1 MGYNGFTF
9 RQPAFCPGTF
19 LREGPLYLAVI
30 LKQRPGAWRL
40 PMPSISV
47 IVPVYQAEKFL
58 HRCLDSV
65 ARQTFSDWE
74 LILVDD
80 GCTDGSP
87 ALCDQFAAKDDRVRV
102 FHRKKNQGV
111 SAARNL
117 GLQEARGDYIA
128 FLDADDCYEFQAL
141 ETLWNLREQS
151 GADTAACAITYLWPD
166 GKHAVQAQ
174 LPAGIFSESDI
185 QEKLIHPLVGDRLT
199 QPVFNGYS
207 VCYLF
212 SADIIR
218 KAHITFDGPYLEDEL
233 FVLEYFC
240 NAHSLAATD
249 QPLYRYFLHGES
261 ATHHY
266 MQNFSQVFR
275 RFMERKEALVAKYGL
290 ESARPQWR
298 ESSNWAGL
306 LIAVGNEYARDNPK
320 SIRQRQKAV
329 KEFCQRPEMQKAIRE
344 IAPAGLSP
352 NKQMVAN
359 LVRGKHFFTLTQLYR
374 LKNRI

>member
-1 MGYNGFTF
+1 
-9 RQPAFCPGTF
+9 
-19 LREGPLYLAVI
+19 
-30 LKQRPGAWRL
+30 
-40 PMPSISV
+40 MPSISV

-65 ARQTFSDWE
+65 SRQTFSDWE
-74 LILVDD
+74 LLLVDD

-87 ALCDQFAAKDDRVRV
+87 ALCDQFAAKDPRVRV

-117 GLQEARGDYIA
+117 GLQEAKGDYIT
-128 FLDADDCYEFQAL
+128 FLDSDDCYEFQAL
-141 ETLWNLREQS
+141 ETLWNLRAQS
-151 GADTAACAITYLWPD
+151 GTDTAACGLTYLWPD
-166 GKHAVQAQ
+166 GKHTVQSQ
-174 LPAGIFSESDI
+174 LPPGILD
-185 QEKLIHPLVGDRLT
+185 QEKIREKLVLPLTGDRLT
-199 QPVFNGYS
+199 QPVFNGFS

-212 SADIIR
+212 SADVIR
-218 KAHITFDGPYLEDEL
+218 KAHLAFDGPYLEDEL

-240 NAHSLAATD
+240 SARSLAVTD
-249 QPLYRYFLHGES
+249 QPLYRYFLHDAS

-266 MQNFSQVFR
+266 MQNFPQVFR
-275 RFMERKEALVAKYGL
+275 RFMERKEALVERFGL
-290 ESARPQWR
+290 EAARPQWR
-298 ESSNWAGL
+298 ESTNWAGL

-320 SIRQRQKAV
+320 TIRQRQKAV
-329 KEFCQRPEMQKAIRE
+329 RDFCRQPEMQHAIRTLK
-344 IAPAGLSP
+344 PVGLSP

>member
-1 MGYNGFTF
+1 
-9 RQPAFCPGTF
+9 
-19 LREGPLYLAVI
+19 
-30 LKQRPGAWRL
+30 
-40 PMPSISV
+40 MPSISV

-58 HRCLDSV
+58 HRCVDSV
-65 ARQTFSDWE
+65 SRQTFSDWE

-80 GCTDGSP
+80 GSTDGSA
-87 ALCDQFAAKDDRVRV
+87 ALCDKFAARDNRIRV

-111 SAARNL
+111 SEARNL
-117 GLQEARGDYIA
+117 GVNEARGDYIT
-128 FLDADDCYEFQAL
+128 FLDADDCCEFQAL

-151 GADTAACAITYLWPD
+151 GADAAAGGLTYLWPD
-166 GKHAVQAQ
+166 GRQAVQSQ
-174 LPAGIFSESDI
+174 LPAGVFGREEIRSM
-185 QEKLIHPLVGDRLT
+185 LIDPLVGDRLT

-212 SADIIR
+212 STDIIR
-218 KAHITFDGPYLEDEL
+218 KNHLTFDGPYLEDEL

-240 NAHSLAATD
+240 NARSLAVTD

-266 MQNFSQVFR
+266 MANFPQIFA
-275 RFMERKEALVAKYGL
+275 RFMGRKEALVAKYGL
-290 ESARPQWR
+290 ESTRPQWR

-306 LIAVGNEYARDNPK
+306 LIQVGNEYARDNPK

-329 KEFCQRPEMQKAIRE
+329 KEFCRQPDMAKAIRE
-344 IAPAGLSP
+344 LTPVGLSP

>member
-1 MGYNGFTF
+1 
-9 RQPAFCPGTF
+9 
-19 LREGPLYLAVI
+19 
-30 LKQRPGAWRL
+30 
-40 PMPSISV
+40 MPSISV
-47 IVPVYQAEKFL
+47 ILPVYQAEKFL

-80 GCTDGSP
+80 GSTDGSA
-87 ALCDQFAAKDDRVRV
+87 ALCDHFAAKDNRVRV

-111 SAARNL
+111 SEARNL
-117 GLQEARGDYIA
+117 GINEAKGDYIA

-151 GADTAACAITYLWPD
+151 GADAAACGLTYLWPG
-166 GKHAVQAQ
+166 GKQSVQAQ
-174 LPAGIFSESDI
+174 LPAGVYGGAEIR
-185 QEKLIHPLVGDRLT
+185 EKLVLPLTGDRLT

-212 SADIIR
+212 STELIR
-218 KAHITFDGPYLEDEL
+218 KNHIAFDGPYLEDEL

-240 NAHSLAATD
+240 NARTLAVTD

-266 MQNFSQVFR
+266 MKNFPQVFA
-275 RFMERKEALVAKYGL
+275 RFMERKEALVSKYDL
-290 ESARPQWR
+290 EALRPQWR

>member
-1 MGYNGFTF
+1 
-9 RQPAFCPGTF
+9 
-19 LREGPLYLAVI
+19 
-30 LKQRPGAWRL
+30 
-40 PMPSISV
+40 MPSISV

-80 GCTDGSP
+80 GSTDGSA
-87 ALCDQFAAKDDRVRV
+87 ALCDRLAAKDNRVRV

-111 SAARNL
+111 SEARNL
-117 GLQEARGDYIA
+117 GINEAKGEYIA

-151 GADTAACAITYLWPD
+151 GADAAACGLTYLWPD
-166 GKHAVQAQ
+166 GKQSVQAQ
-174 LPAGIFSESDI
+174 LPAGVYGEAGIR
-185 QEKLIHPLVGDRLT
+185 EKLVLPLTGDRLT

-212 SADIIR
+212 STELIR
-218 KAHITFDGPYLEDEL
+218 KNHITFDGPYLEDEL

-240 NAHSLAATD
+240 NAHSLAVTD

-266 MQNFSQVFR
+266 MKNFPQVFA
-275 RFMERKEALVAKYGL
+275 RFMERKEALVSKYGL
-290 ESARPQWR
+290 ESSRPQWR

-329 KEFCQRPEMQKAIRE
+329 KEFCQRPEMEKAIRE

>member
-1 MGYNGFTF
+1 
-9 RQPAFCPGTF
+9 
-19 LREGPLYLAVI
+19 
-30 LKQRPGAWRL
+30 
-40 PMPSISV
+40 MPSISV

-80 GCTDGSP
+80 GSTDGSA
-87 ALCDQFAAKDDRVRV
+87 ALCDRLAAKDNRVRV

-111 SAARNL
+111 SEARNL
-117 GLQEARGDYIA
+117 GINEAKGDYIA

-151 GADTAACAITYLWPD
+151 GADAAACGLTYLWPG
-166 GKHAVQAQ
+166 GKQSIQAQ
-174 LPAGIFSESDI
+174 LPAGVYGGAEIR
-185 QEKLIHPLVGDRLT
+185 EKLVLPLTGDRLT

-212 SADIIR
+212 STELIR
-218 KAHITFDGPYLEDEL
+218 KNHIAFDGPYLEDEL

-240 NAHSLAATD
+240 NARTLAVTD

-266 MQNFSQVFR
+266 MKNFPQVFA
-275 RFMERKEALVAKYGL
+275 RFMERKEALVSKYGL
-290 ESARPQWR
+290 ESLRPQWR

>member
-1 MGYNGFTF
+1 
-9 RQPAFCPGTF
+9 
-19 LREGPLYLAVI
+19 
-30 LKQRPGAWRL
+30 
-40 PMPSISV
+40 MPSISV

-65 ARQTFSDWE
+65 ARQTFPDWE

-80 GCTDGSP
+80 GSTDGSA
-87 ALCDQFAAKDDRVRV
+87 ALCDRFAAKESRARV

-111 SAARNL
+111 SEARNL
-117 GLQEARGDYIA
+117 GINEARGDYIT
-128 FLDADDCYEFQAL
+128 FLDADDCCEFQAL

-151 GADTAACAITYLWPD
+151 GADAAAGGLTYLWPD
-166 GKHAVQAQ
+166 GKQAVQAQ
-174 LPAGIFSESDI
+174 LPAGVYGEA
-185 QEKLIHPLVGDRLT
+185 ELRERLIDPLVGDRLT

-212 SADIIR
+212 STDIIR
-218 KAHITFDGPYLEDEL
+218 KNHITFDGPYLEDEL

-240 NAHSLAATD
+240 NARSLAVTD

-266 MQNFSQVFR
+266 MENFPQIFS
-275 RFMERKEALVAKYGL
+275 RFMERKEALVAKYDL
-290 ESARPQWR
+290 ESTRPQWR

-306 LIAVGNEYARDNPK
+306 LIQVGNEYAPGNPK

-329 KEFCQRPEMQKAIRE
+329 KEFCRRPEMEKAIRE
-344 IAPAGLSP
+344 LAPAGLSP

>member
-1 MGYNGFTF
+1 
-9 RQPAFCPGTF
+9 
-19 LREGPLYLAVI
+19 
-30 LKQRPGAWRL
+30 
-40 PMPSISV
+40 MPSISV

-80 GCTDGSP
+80 GSTDGSA
-87 ALCDQFAAKDDRVRV
+87 ALCDHFAAKDNRVRV

-111 SAARNL
+111 SEARNL
-117 GLQEARGDYIA
+117 GINEAKGDYIA

-151 GADTAACAITYLWPD
+151 GADAAACGLTYLWPG
-166 GKHAVQAQ
+166 GKQSVQAQ
-174 LPAGIFSESDI
+174 LPAGVYGGAEIR
-185 QEKLIHPLVGDRLT
+185 EKLVLPLTGDRLT

-212 SADIIR
+212 STELIR
-218 KAHITFDGPYLEDEL
+218 KNHIALDGPYLEDEL

-240 NAHSLAATD
+240 NARTLAVTD

-266 MQNFSQVFR
+266 MKNFPQVFA
-275 RFMERKEALVAKYGL
+275 RFMERKEALVSKYSL
-290 ESARPQWR
+290 ESLRPQWR

>member
-1 MGYNGFTF
+1 
-9 RQPAFCPGTF
+9 
-19 LREGPLYLAVI
+19 
-30 LKQRPGAWRL
+30 
-40 PMPSISV
+40 MPSISV

-58 HRCLDSV
+58 HRCFESMS
-65 ARQTFSDWE
+65 RQTFPDWE

-80 GCTDGSP
+80 GSTDGSG

-111 SAARNL
+111 SEARNL
-117 GLQEARGDYIA
+117 GLNEARGAYIT
-128 FLDADDCYEFQAL
+128 FLDADDCYEFQSL
-141 ETLWNLREQS
+141 EVLWNLREQS
-151 GADTAACAITYLWPD
+151 GTDSAACAHTYLWPD
-166 GKHAVQAQ
+166 GKQAVETL
-174 LPAGIFSESDI
+174 LPAGVYDEAAVR
-185 QEKLIHPLVGDRLT
+185 EKLVYPLLGDRLT
-199 QPVFNGYS
+199 QPVLNGFI
-207 VCYLF
+207 VRYLF
-212 SADIIR
+212 STEIIR
-218 KAHITFDGPYLEDEL
+218 KAHIVFDGPYLEDEL

-240 NAHSLAATD
+240 NARSLAVTD

-266 MQNFSQVFR
+266 MKDFPQVFA
-275 RFMERKEALVAKYGL
+275 RFMKRKEALVEKYGL

-329 KEFCQRPEMQKAIRE
+329 KEFCRRPEMQKAIRE
-344 IAPAGLSP
+344 LAPAGLSP

-359 LVRGKHFFTLTQLYR
+359 LIRGKHFFTLTQLYR

>member
-1 MGYNGFTF
+1 
-9 RQPAFCPGTF
+9 
-19 LREGPLYLAVI
+19 
-30 LKQRPGAWRL
+30 
-40 PMPSISV
+40 MPSISV

-80 GCTDGSP
+80 GSTDGSA
-87 ALCDQFAAKDDRVRV
+87 ALCDHFAAKDNRVRV

-111 SAARNL
+111 SEARNL
-117 GLQEARGDYIA
+117 GINEAKGDYIA

-151 GADTAACAITYLWPD
+151 GADAAACGLTYLWPG
-166 GKHAVQAQ
+166 GKQSVQAQ
-174 LPAGIFSESDI
+174 LPAGVYGGAETR
-185 QEKLIHPLVGDRLT
+185 EKLVLPLTGDRLT

-212 SADIIR
+212 STELIR
-218 KAHITFDGPYLEDEL
+218 KNHIAFNGPYLEDEL

-240 NAHSLAATD
+240 NARTLAVTD

-266 MQNFSQVFR
+266 MKNFPQVFA
-275 RFMERKEALVAKYGL
+275 RFMERKEALVSKYSL
-290 ESARPQWR
+290 ESLRPQWR

>member
-1 MGYNGFTF
+1 
-9 RQPAFCPGTF
+9 
-19 LREGPLYLAVI
+19 
-30 LKQRPGAWRL
+30 
-40 PMPSISV
+40 MPSISV

-80 GCTDGSP
+80 GSTDGSA
-87 ALCDQFAAKDDRVRV
+87 ALCDRLAAKDNRVRV

-111 SAARNL
+111 SEARNL
-117 GLQEARGDYIA
+117 GSNEAKGDYIA

-151 GADTAACAITYLWPD
+151 GADAAACGLTYLWPG
-166 GKHAVQAQ
+166 GKQSVQAQ
-174 LPAGIFSESDI
+174 LPAGVYGGAEIR
-185 QEKLIHPLVGDRLT
+185 EKLVLPLTGDRLT

-212 SADIIR
+212 STELIR
-218 KAHITFDGPYLEDEL
+218 KNHIAFDGPYLEDEL

-240 NAHSLAATD
+240 NARTLAVTD

-266 MQNFSQVFR
+266 MKNFPQVFA
-275 RFMERKEALVAKYGL
+275 RFMERKEALVSKYSL
-290 ESARPQWR
+290 ESLRPQWR

>member
-1 MGYNGFTF
+1 
-9 RQPAFCPGTF
+9 
-19 LREGPLYLAVI
+19 
-30 LKQRPGAWRL
+30 
-40 PMPSISV
+40 MPSISV

-74 LILVDD
+74 LILVND
-80 GCTDGSP
+80 GSTDGSA
-87 ALCDQFAAKDDRVRV
+87 ALCDQFAAKDSRVRV

-111 SAARNL
+111 SEARNL
-117 GLQEARGDYIA
+117 GLNEAKGAFIA

-151 GADTAACAITYLWPD
+151 GADAAACGLTYLYPN
-166 GKHAVQAQ
+166 GEQSVQSQ
-174 LPAGIFSESDI
+174 LPAGIYGREELR
-185 QEKLIHPLVGDRLT
+185 EKLINPLTGDRLT

-212 SADIIR
+212 SAELIR
-218 KAHITFDGPYLEDEL
+218 KARLTFDGPYLEDEL

-240 NAHSLAATD
+240 NAHSLAVTE
-249 QPLYRYFLHGES
+249 QPLYRYFLHPES

-266 MQNFSQVFR
+266 MEHFSQVFS
-275 RFMERKEALVAKYGL
+275 RFMERKEALVAKYSL
-290 ESARPQWR
+290 EAARPQWR

-329 KEFCQRPEMQKAIRE
+329 QEFCRRPEMEKAIRE
-344 IAPAGLSP
+344 LVPVGLSP

>member
-1 MGYNGFTF
+1 
-9 RQPAFCPGTF
+9 
-19 LREGPLYLAVI
+19 
-30 LKQRPGAWRL
+30 
-40 PMPSISV
+40 MPSISV

-80 GCTDGSP
+80 GSTDGSA
-87 ALCDQFAAKDDRVRV
+87 ALCDHFAAKDNRVRV

-111 SAARNL
+111 SEARNL
-117 GLQEARGDYIA
+117 GINEAKGDYIA

-151 GADTAACAITYLWPD
+151 GADAAACGLTYLWPC
-166 GKHAVQAQ
+166 GKQSVQAQ
-174 LPAGIFSESDI
+174 LPAGVYGGAEIR
-185 QEKLIHPLVGDRLT
+185 EKLVLPLTGDRLT

-212 SADIIR
+212 STELIR
-218 KAHITFDGPYLEDEL
+218 KNHIAFDGPYLEDEL

-240 NAHSLAATD
+240 NARTLALTD

-266 MQNFSQVFR
+266 MKNFPQVFA
-275 RFMERKEALVAKYGL
+275 RFMERKEALVSKYSL
-290 ESARPQWR
+290 ESLRPQWR

>member
-1 MGYNGFTF
+1 
-9 RQPAFCPGTF
+9 
-19 LREGPLYLAVI
+19 
-30 LKQRPGAWRL
+30 
-40 PMPSISV
+40 MPSISV

-80 GCTDGSP
+80 GSTDGSA
-87 ALCDQFAAKDDRVRV
+87 ALCDRFAAKDNRVRV

-111 SAARNL
+111 SEARNL
-117 GLQEARGDYIA
+117 GINEAKGDYIA

-151 GADTAACAITYLWPD
+151 GADAAACGLTYLWPG
-166 GKHAVQAQ
+166 GKQSVQAQ
-174 LPAGIFSESDI
+174 LPAGVYGGAEIR
-185 QEKLIHPLVGDRLT
+185 EKLVLPLTGDRLT

-212 SADIIR
+212 STELIR
-218 KAHITFDGPYLEDEL
+218 KNHIAFDGPYLEDEL

-240 NAHSLAATD
+240 NARTLAVTD

-266 MQNFSQVFR
+266 MKNFPQVFA
-275 RFMERKEALVAKYGL
+275 RFMERKEALVSKYSL
-290 ESARPQWR
+290 ESLRPQWR

>member
-1 MGYNGFTF
+1 
-9 RQPAFCPGTF
+9 
-19 LREGPLYLAVI
+19 
-30 LKQRPGAWRL
+30 
-40 PMPSISV
+40 MPSISV

-65 ARQTFSDWE
+65 SRQTFSDWE

-80 GCTDGSP
+80 GSTDGSA
-87 ALCDQFAAKDDRVRV
+87 ALCDQFAARDDRVRV

-111 SAARNL
+111 SEARNL
-117 GLQEARGDYIA
+117 GLNEAKGDYIT

-151 GADTAACAITYLWPD
+151 GADAAAGALTYLWPD
-166 GKHAVQAQ
+166 GKQSVQSQ
-174 LPAGIFSESDI
+174 LPAGIFGEEEIRDM
-185 QEKLIHPLVGDRLT
+185 LINPLVGDRLT

-212 SADIIR
+212 SADVIR
-218 KAHITFDGPYLEDEL
+218 KHHLAFDGPYLEDEL

-240 NAHSLAATD
+240 NVRSLAVTD
-249 QPLYRYFLHGES
+249 QPLYRYFLHSQS

-266 MQNFSQVFR
+266 MANFPQIFAS
-275 RFMERKEALVAKYGL
+275 FMERKEALVAKYGL

-306 LIAVGNEYARDNPK
+306 LIAVGNEYAQDNK
-320 SIRQRQKAV
+320 KTIRQRQKAV
-329 KEFCQRPEMQKAIRE
+329 KDFCRQPEMAKAIRE
-344 IAPAGLSP
+344 LTPVGLNP
-352 NKQMVAN
+352 NKQMVVN

>member
-1 MGYNGFTF
+1 M
-9 RQPAFCPGTF
+9 
-19 LREGPLYLAVI
+19 
-30 LKQRPGAWRL
+30 
-40 PMPSISV
+40 
-47 IVPVYQAEKFL
+47 
-58 HRCLDSV
+58 
-65 ARQTFSDWE
+65 
-74 LILVDD
+74 DD
-80 GCTDGSP
+80 GSTDGSA
-87 ALCDQFAAKDDRVRV
+87 ALCDHFAAKDNRVRV

-111 SAARNL
+111 SEARNL
-117 GLQEARGDYIA
+117 GINEAKGDYIA

-151 GADTAACAITYLWPD
+151 GADAAACGLTYLWPG
-166 GKHAVQAQ
+166 GKQSVQAQ
-174 LPAGIFSESDI
+174 LPAGVYGGAEIR
-185 QEKLIHPLVGDRLT
+185 EKLVLPLTGDRLT

-212 SADIIR
+212 STELIR
-218 KAHITFDGPYLEDEL
+218 KNHIAFDGPYLEDEL

-240 NAHSLAATD
+240 NARTLAVTD

-266 MQNFSQVFR
+266 MKNFPQVFA
-275 RFMERKEALVAKYGL
+275 RFMERKEALVSKYSL
-290 ESARPQWR
+290 ESLRPQWR

>member
-1 MGYNGFTF
+1 
-9 RQPAFCPGTF
+9 
-19 LREGPLYLAVI
+19 
-30 LKQRPGAWRL
+30 
-40 PMPSISV
+40 MPSISV

-80 GCTDGSP
+80 GSTDGSA
-87 ALCDQFAAKDDRVRV
+87 ALCDHFAAKDNRVRV

-111 SAARNL
+111 SEARNL
-117 GLQEARGDYIA
+117 GINEAKGDYIA

-151 GADTAACAITYLWPD
+151 GADAAACGLTYLWPG
-166 GKHAVQAQ
+166 GKQSVQAQ
-174 LPAGIFSESDI
+174 LPAGVYGGAEIR
-185 QEKLIHPLVGDRLT
+185 EKLVLPLTGDRLT

-212 SADIIR
+212 STELIR
-218 KAHITFDGPYLEDEL
+218 KNHIAFDGPYLEDEL

-240 NAHSLAATD
+240 NARTLAVTD

-266 MQNFSQVFR
+266 MKNFPQVFA
-275 RFMERKEALVAKYGL
+275 RFMERKEALVSKYSL
-290 ESARPQWR
+290 ESLRPQWR

>member
-1 MGYNGFTF
+1 
-9 RQPAFCPGTF
+9 
-19 LREGPLYLAVI
+19 
-30 LKQRPGAWRL
+30 
-40 PMPSISV
+40 MPSISV

-80 GCTDGSP
+80 GSTDGSA
-87 ALCDQFAAKDDRVRV
+87 ALCDHFAAKDNRVRV

-111 SAARNL
+111 SEARNL
-117 GLQEARGDYIA
+117 GINEAKGDYIA

-151 GADTAACAITYLWPD
+151 GADAAACGLTYLWPG
-166 GKHAVQAQ
+166 GKQSVQAQ
-174 LPAGIFSESDI
+174 LPAGVYGGAEIR
-185 QEKLIHPLVGDRLT
+185 EKLVLPLTGDRLT

-212 SADIIR
+212 STELIR
-218 KAHITFDGPYLEDEL
+218 KNHIAFNGPYLEDEL

-240 NAHSLAATD
+240 NARTLAVTD

-266 MQNFSQVFR
+266 MKNFPQVFA
-275 RFMERKEALVAKYGL
+275 RFMERKEALVSKYSL
-290 ESARPQWR
+290 ESLRPQWR

>member
-1 MGYNGFTF
+1 
-9 RQPAFCPGTF
+9 
-19 LREGPLYLAVI
+19 
-30 LKQRPGAWRL
+30 
-40 PMPSISV
+40 MPSISV
-47 IVPVYQAEKFL
+47 IVPVYQAESFL

-87 ALCDQFAAKDDRVRV
+87 ALCDRFAAKDSRVRV

-111 SAARNL
+111 SEARNL
-117 GLQEARGDYIA
+117 GLNEAKGDYIA
-128 FLDADDCYEFQAL
+128 FLDADDCYEFHTL

-151 GADTAACAITYLWPD
+151 GADAAACGLTYLWPD
-166 GKHAVQAQ
+166 GKQAVQSQ
-174 LPAGIFSESDI
+174 LPAGVFGQEEIR
-185 QEKLIHPLVGDRLT
+185 EKLVHPLLGDRLT

-212 SADIIR
+212 SAELIR
-218 KAHITFDGPYLEDEL
+218 KARLTFDGPYLEDEL

-240 NAHSLAATD
+240 NARSLAVTD
-249 QPLYRYFLHGES
+249 QPLYRYFLHGQS

-266 MQNFSQVFR
+266 MRDFPQVFS
-275 RFMERKEALVAKYGL
+275 RFMERKEALVQRYGL

-306 LIAVGNEYARDNPK
+306 LIAVGNEYAKDNPK

-329 KEFCQRPEMQKAIRE
+329 EAFCRQPDMEKAIRE
-344 IAPAGLSP
+344 LVPVGLSP

>member
-1 MGYNGFTF
+1 
-9 RQPAFCPGTF
+9 
-19 LREGPLYLAVI
+19 
-30 LKQRPGAWRL
+30 
-40 PMPSISV
+40 MPSISV

-80 GCTDGSP
+80 GSTDGSA
-87 ALCDQFAAKDDRVRV
+87 ALCDRLAAKDNRVRV

-111 SAARNL
+111 SEARNL
-117 GLQEARGDYIA
+117 GINEAKGEYIT

-151 GADTAACAITYLWPD
+151 GADAAACGLTYLWPD
-166 GKHAVQAQ
+166 GKQSVQSQ
-174 LPAGIFSESDI
+174 LPAGVYGEAEIR
-185 QEKLIHPLVGDRLT
+185 EKLVLPLTGDRLT

-212 SADIIR
+212 STELIR
-218 KAHITFDGPYLEDEL
+218 KNHIAFDGPYLEDEL

-240 NAHSLAATD
+240 NARTLAVTD

-266 MQNFSQVFR
+266 MANFSQVFA
-275 RFMERKEALVAKYGL
+275 RFMERKEALVSKYGL
-290 ESARPQWR
+290 ESSRPQWR

-329 KEFCQRPEMQKAIRE
+329 KEFCQRPEMEKAIRE

>member
-1 MGYNGFTF
+1 
-9 RQPAFCPGTF
+9 
-19 LREGPLYLAVI
+19 
-30 LKQRPGAWRL
+30 
-40 PMPSISV
+40 MPSISV

-80 GCTDGSP
+80 GSTDGSA
-87 ALCDQFAAKDDRVRV
+87 ALCDRLAAKDNRVRV

-111 SAARNL
+111 SEARNL
-117 GLQEARGDYIA
+117 GINEAKGEYIA

-151 GADTAACAITYLWPD
+151 GADAAACGLTYLWPD
-166 GKHAVQAQ
+166 GKQSVQAQ
-174 LPAGIFSESDI
+174 LPAGVYGEAGIR
-185 QEKLIHPLVGDRLT
+185 EKLVLPLTGDRLT

-212 SADIIR
+212 STELIR
-218 KAHITFDGPYLEDEL
+218 KNHITFDGPYLEDEL

-240 NAHSLAATD
+240 NARTLAVTD

-266 MQNFSQVFR
+266 MKNFPQVFA
-275 RFMERKEALVAKYGL
+275 RFMERKEALVSKYGL
-290 ESARPQWR
+290 ESSRPQWR

-329 KEFCQRPEMQKAIRE
+329 QEFCRRPEMEKAIRE
-344 IAPAGLSP
+344 LVPAGLSP

-359 LVRGKHFFTLTQLYR
+359 LVRGEHFFTLTQLYR

>member
-1 MGYNGFTF
+1 
-9 RQPAFCPGTF
+9 
-19 LREGPLYLAVI
+19 
-30 LKQRPGAWRL
+30 
-40 PMPSISV
+40 MPSISV
-47 IVPVYQAEKFL
+47 IVPVYQAEKLL
-58 HRCLDSV
+58 HRCFESV
-65 ARQTFSDWE
+65 SRQTFPDWE

-80 GCTDGSP
+80 GSTDGSA
-87 ALCDQFAAKDDRVRV
+87 ALCDKFAARESRARV

-111 SAARNL
+111 SEARNL
-117 GLQEARGDYIA
+117 GINESRGDYIT

-151 GADTAACAITYLWPD
+151 GADAAACRVYGEAEIR
-166 GKHAVQAQ
+166 
-174 LPAGIFSESDI
+174 
-185 QEKLIHPLVGDRLT
+185 EKLIDPLVGDRLT

-212 SADIIR
+212 STDIIR
-218 KAHITFDGPYLEDEL
+218 KNHITFDGPYLEDEL

-240 NAHSLAATD
+240 NARSLAATD

-266 MQNFSQVFR
+266 MDNFSQVFS
-275 RFMERKEALVAKYGL
+275 RFMERKEALVARYGL

-329 KEFCQRPEMQKAIRE
+329 KAFCQRPEMQKAIRE
-344 IAPAGLSP
+344 LVPAGLSP

-359 LVRGKHFFTLTQLYR
+359 LVRKRHFFTLTQLYR

>member
-1 MGYNGFTF
+1 
-9 RQPAFCPGTF
+9 
-19 LREGPLYLAVI
+19 
-30 LKQRPGAWRL
+30 
-40 PMPSISV
+40 MPSISV

-80 GCTDGSP
+80 GSTDGSA
-87 ALCDQFAAKDDRVRV
+87 ALCDHFAAKDNRVRV

-111 SAARNL
+111 SEARNL
-117 GLQEARGDYIA
+117 GINEAKGDYIA

-151 GADTAACAITYLWPD
+151 GADAAACGLTYLWPG
-166 GKHAVQAQ
+166 GKQSVQAQ
-174 LPAGIFSESDI
+174 LPAGVYGGAEIR
-185 QEKLIHPLVGDRLT
+185 EKLVLPLTGDRLT

-212 SADIIR
+212 STELIR
-218 KAHITFDGPYLEDEL
+218 QNHIAFDGPYLEDEL

-240 NAHSLAATD
+240 NARTLAVTD

-266 MQNFSQVFR
+266 MKNFPQVFA
-275 RFMERKEALVAKYGL
+275 RFMERKEALVSKYGL
-290 ESARPQWR
+290 ESLRPQWR
-298 ESSNWAGL
+298 ERSNWAGL

>member
-1 MGYNGFTF
+1 
-9 RQPAFCPGTF
+9 
-19 LREGPLYLAVI
+19 
-30 LKQRPGAWRL
+30 
-40 PMPSISV
+40 MPSISV

-80 GCTDGSP
+80 GSTDGSA
-87 ALCDQFAAKDDRVRV
+87 ALCDHFAAKDNRVRV

-111 SAARNL
+111 SEARNL
-117 GLQEARGDYIA
+117 GINEAKGDYIA

-151 GADTAACAITYLWPD
+151 GADAAACGLTYLWPG
-166 GKHAVQAQ
+166 GKQSVQAQ
-174 LPAGIFSESDI
+174 LPAGVYGGAEIR
-185 QEKLIHPLVGDRLT
+185 EKLVLPLTGDRLT

-212 SADIIR
+212 STELIR
-218 KAHITFDGPYLEDEL
+218 KNHIAFDGPYLEDEL

-240 NAHSLAATD
+240 NARTLAVTD

-266 MQNFSQVFR
+266 MKNFPQVFA
-275 RFMERKEALVAKYGL
+275 RFMERKEALVSKYSL
-290 ESARPQWR
+290 ESLRPQWR

-329 KEFCQRPEMQKAIRE
+329 KEFCQRPEMEKAIRE
-344 IAPAGLSP
+344 LAPMGLSP

>member
-1 MGYNGFTF
+1 
-9 RQPAFCPGTF
+9 
-19 LREGPLYLAVI
+19 
-30 LKQRPGAWRL
+30 
-40 PMPSISV
+40 MPSISV

-74 LILVDD
+74 LILVND
-80 GCTDGSP
+80 GSTDGSA
-87 ALCDQFAAKDDRVRV
+87 ALCDRFAAKDSRVRV

-111 SAARNL
+111 SEARNL
-117 GLQEARGDYIA
+117 GLNEARGAYVT
-128 FLDADDCYEFQAL
+128 FLDADDCYEFHAL
-141 ETLWNLREQS
+141 ETLWNLREQFGTDAS
-151 GADTAACAITYLWPD
+151 ACALTYLWPD
-166 GKHAVQAQ
+166 GRQEVQAQ
-174 LPAGIFSESDI
+174 LPAGILEEEALR
-185 QEKLIHPLVGDRLT
+185 EKLVFPLTGDRLT

-212 SADIIR
+212 STEIIR
-218 KAHITFDGPYLEDEL
+218 KNHIVFDGPYLEDEL

-240 NAHSLAATD
+240 NAHSLAVTD

-266 MQNFSQVFR
+266 MADFAQIFS
-275 RFMERKEALVAKYGL
+275 RFMERKEALVIRYGL
-290 ESARPQWR
+290 EAARPQWR

-320 SIRQRQKAV
+320 SIRQRQRAV
-329 KEFCQRPEMQKAIRE
+329 KEFCQRPEMQTAIRTL
-344 IAPAGLSP
+344 APAGLSA

>member
-1 MGYNGFTF
+1 
-9 RQPAFCPGTF
+9 
-19 LREGPLYLAVI
+19 
-30 LKQRPGAWRL
+30 
-40 PMPSISV
+40 MPSISV

-58 HRCLDSV
+58 HRCFESV
-65 ARQTFSDWE
+65 SRQTFSDWE

-80 GCTDGSP
+80 GSTDGSG
-87 ALCDQFAAKDDRVRV
+87 ALCDQFAARDSRVRV
-102 FHRKKNQGV
+102 FHRKRNQGV
-111 SAARNL
+111 SEARNL
-117 GLQEARGDYIA
+117 GLNEAKGDFIA

-141 ETLWNLREQS
+141 EILWHLREET
-151 GADTAACAITYLWPD
+151 GADAAACALTYLWPD
-166 GKHAVQAQ
+166 GKQAVQIQ
-174 LPAGIFSESDI
+174 LPAGVYDQAGIR
-185 QEKLIHPLVGDRLT
+185 EKLVGPLLGDRLT

-212 SADIIR
+212 SADLIR
-218 KAHITFDGPYLEDEL
+218 KARLTFDGPYLEDEL

-240 NAHSLAATD
+240 NARSLAVTD

-266 MQNFSQVFR
+266 MKDFPQVFS
-275 RFMERKEALVAKYGL
+275 RFMERKEALAAKYGL
-290 ESARPQWR
+290 ESDRPQWR

-329 KEFCQRPEMQKAIRE
+329 KEFCRRPEMAKAIRE
-344 IAPAGLSP
+344 LTPVGLSP

>member
-1 MGYNGFTF
+1 
-9 RQPAFCPGTF
+9 
-19 LREGPLYLAVI
+19 
-30 LKQRPGAWRL
+30 
-40 PMPSISV
+40 MPSISV

-58 HRCLDSV
+58 HRCVDSV
-65 ARQTFSDWE
+65 SRQTFSDWE

-80 GCTDGSP
+80 GSTDGSA
-87 ALCDQFAAKDDRVRV
+87 ALCDKFAARDNRIRV

-111 SAARNL
+111 SEARNL
-117 GLQEARGDYIA
+117 GLNEARGDYIA
-128 FLDADDCYEFQAL
+128 FLDADDCYEFQTL

-151 GADTAACAITYLWPD
+151 GADAAACAITYLWPD
-166 GKHAVQAQ
+166 GKSSVQAQ
-174 LPAGIFSESDI
+174 LPAGVYGEARLR
-185 QEKLIHPLVGDRLT
+185 EKLIDPLVGDRLT

-212 SADIIR
+212 STDVIR
-218 KAHITFDGPYLEDEL
+218 KNHITFDGPYLEDEL

-240 NAHSLAATD
+240 NAHSLAVTD
-249 QPLYRYFLHGES
+249 QPLYRYFLHAES

-266 MQNFSQVFR
+266 MKNFPQVFA
-275 RFMERKEALVAKYGL
+275 RFMERKEALVARYGL
-290 ESARPQWR
+290 ESSRPQWR

-306 LIAVGNEYARDNPK
+306 LIQVGNEYARDNPK

-329 KEFCQRPEMQKAIRE
+329 KEFCRRPEMEKAIRE
-344 IAPAGLSP
+344 LAPVGLSP

>member
-1 MGYNGFTF
+1 
-9 RQPAFCPGTF
+9 
-19 LREGPLYLAVI
+19 
-30 LKQRPGAWRL
+30 
-40 PMPSISV
+40 MPSISV

-58 HRCLDSV
+58 HRCVDSV
-65 ARQTFSDWE
+65 CRQTFSDWE

-80 GCTDGSP
+80 GSTDGSP
-87 ALCDQFAAKDDRVRV
+87 ALCDKLAARDSRVRV

-111 SAARNL
+111 SEARNL
-117 GLQEARGDYIA
+117 GLNEARGDYAA
-128 FLDADDCYEFQAL
+128 FLDADDCYEFHAL

-151 GADTAACAITYLWPD
+151 GADAAACGLTYLFPD
-166 GKHAVQAQ
+166 GKQSVQSQ
-174 LPAGIFSESDI
+174 LPAGIFGQAEI
-185 QEKLIHPLVGDRLT
+185 REKLIDPLVGDRLA
-199 QPVFNGYS
+199 QPGFNGYS
-207 VCYLF
+207 VCSRF
-212 SADIIR
+212 STDLIR
-218 KAHITFDGPYLEDEL
+218 KNHLVFDGPYLEDEL

-240 NAHSLAATD
+240 LARSLAVTD

-266 MQNFSQVFR
+266 MADFAQVFT

-290 ESARPQWR
+290 EAGRPQWR

-320 SIRQRQKAV
+320 TIRQRQKAV
-329 KEFCQRPEMQKAIRE
+329 KEFCRRPEMQKAIRE
-344 IAPAGLSP
+344 LAPAGLNP